1 MVATTIRARLAGAG
15 LRALGPQA
23 SDFGGS
29 ACSGLQAWAGASR
42 GLGPGSQ
49 SGSQKFFVA
58 LKSLL
63 LGGWRRGGSQ
73 LNNYDETRSDHGPVG
88 ITWLCYILVTIDY
101 ATYLS
106 PRKKLQEINRCK
118 KCQDHHAGQ
127 PVGSTWLCYIL
138 VAIDYATDL

>member
-1 MVATTIRARLAGAG
+1 MVRAAGQGHGRNDAATTDPQPRARLPGAG

-29 ACSGLQAWAGASR
+29 AWSGLQAWAGASR

-63 LGGWRRGGSQ
+63 LGGWRKGGSQ

-101 ATYLS
+101 ATYL
-106 PRKKLQEINRCK
+106 
-118 KCQDHHAGQ
+118 
-127 PVGSTWLCYIL
+127 
-138 VAIDYATDL
+138 

>member
-1 MVATTIRARLAGAG
+1 MVRAAGQGHGRNDAATTDPQPRARLAGAG

-29 ACSGLQAWAGASR
+29 AWSGLQAWAGASR
-42 GLGPGSQ
+42 GLGPGPTRAWRP
-49 SGSQKFFVA
+49 GAWGPGPRSQKLFVA

-73 LNNYDETRSDHGPVG
+73 LDNYDETRSDHGPVG

-101 ATYLS
+101 ATYL
-106 PRKKLQEINRCK
+106 
-118 KCQDHHAGQ
+118 
-127 PVGSTWLCYIL
+127 
-138 VAIDYATDL
+138 